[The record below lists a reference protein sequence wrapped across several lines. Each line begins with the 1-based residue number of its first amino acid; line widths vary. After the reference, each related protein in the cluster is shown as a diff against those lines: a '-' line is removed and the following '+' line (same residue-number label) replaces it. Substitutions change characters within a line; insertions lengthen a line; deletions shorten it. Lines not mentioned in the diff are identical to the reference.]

1 MLENHQGESRFQN
14 SMAEVSDEALLSG
27 LTASQPVSLPQEVHL
42 FDFSKPQ
49 LNGWKCP
56 LPYSIGKYDEIRPH
70 IYTSALFNNERDL
83 HVGLDIGGPVNTPVH
98 SCLDGEVFWSG
109 YHSEDGDYGN
119 TVITIHQVS
128 DRTLYI
134 LYGHLSAQS
143 TELFKS
149 GRKVSRGE
157 LIGWFGDESVNGG
170 WPPHLHIQLSWVEPE
185 DGNLPGVVNRSERK
199 EALLLYP
206 DPQFLIGRKY

>member
-14 SMAEVSDEALLSG
+14 TMAELSDEALLSR
-27 LTASQPVSLPQEVHL
+27 LTASQPVSLPQEVYL

-49 LNGWKCP
+49 LNEWKCP

-83 HVGLDIGGPVNTPVH
+83 HMGLDIGGPVNTPVH

-128 DRTLYI
+128 NRTLYI

-143 TELFKS
+143 TELFKA